1 MGTGFQFCEMRR
13 VLEIDAGYTIW
24 MHLIP
29 LNFKNG

>member
-13 VLEIDAGYTIW
+13 VLEIDGGCTLW